1 MDNVVVFKKR
11 VDESVTNFNIILKLL
26 EDNISED
33 GFKNWRN
40 FLNPHYTLLLVDEKR
55 RKYFQSFIQGT
66 FVAILSDLKELKMDE
81 EFYAS
86 DLPELLKL
94 AVEQI
99 NRKEPFTFPIPMSN
113 KTVTI
118 RFIPTPVGYV
128 IIDVFINHKN
138 VTQTGYEALMRHFNL
153 TEEDF

>member
-1 MDNVVVFKKR
+1 
-11 VDESVTNFNIILKLL
+11 
-26 EDNISED
+26 
-33 GFKNWRN
+33 
-40 FLNPHYTLLLVDEKR
+40 
-55 RKYFQSFIQGT
+55 
-66 FVAILSDLKELKMDE
+66 MDE

-99 NRKEPFTFPIPMSN
+99 NRKEPFTFPIPMIN
-113 KTVTI
+113 KTVTT